1 MLKELREEAITGGTH
16 KEGVFELGLEE
27 WQVFPDTE
35 ETLNDLFESMEV

>member
-1 MLKELREEAITGGTH
+1 MRKELIEEEIAGGTH

-35 ETLNDLFESMEV
+35 GTLSDLIKNVKV